1 VIQEFQ
7 FSGSDFEKDEPK
19 ELMLLS
25 IISQSFFQPFSIEDN
40 LLVILTALTSG
51 SGVGFNRAMLFRASG
66 ESLKGE
72 LWLGPQSAEEA
83 NSIWEVLSTPG
94 IGYIEIIEHN
104 RALLRREADS
114 LNKRI
119 KALAYPLDSEPLSI
133 PALPAAKREVV
144 WVKEAWTEPLVDK
157 SFLNILNVDEFLC
170 VPLFS
175 GDEIL
180 GEVILDNAIT
190 RKPIEHKD
198 VKLASLCGLMAGN
211 YMYSTALNKKVV
223 EMERMA
229 ALGEM
234 AMFIMHQL
242 RNPLAAIGGFTDQ
255 LLNSTTDE
263 ARTRRNLDI
272 IRKEIKRLED
282 VLFKLS
288 PFLKMDLRKPISFEL
303 PPLVQAVLQSTSIQ
317 LKREGIQID
326 VEIENGLPEILGDP
340 TYIGEA
346 LRNLL
351 DNALEAT
358 PQAGR
363 VSVRAGRGEKN
374 SVVLSI
380 QDTGRGVPEAIK
392 KKIFE
397 PFLSTK
403 EKSMG
408 VGLFYVKRV
417 MEACGGRIEVESEP
431 GKGTLFRLFFRSRE
445 ERKEKG

>member
-1 VIQEFQ
+1 MIQEFQ

>member
-1 VIQEFQ
+1 LIHEFQ
-7 FSGSDFEKDEPK
+7 FSASDFEKDEPK

-51 SGVGFNRAMLFRASG
+51 SGVGFNRAMLFRAWG
-66 ESLKGE
+66 DLLRGE
-72 LWLGPQSAEEA
+72 LWLGPKSAEEA
-83 NSIWEVLSTPG
+83 KSIWEVLSTPG

-119 KALAYPLDSEPLSI
+119 KTLAYSLDREPLSI

-144 WVKEAWTEPLVDK
+144 WVKGAWTEPLVDEA
-157 SFLNILNVDEFLC
+157 FLNILNVDEFLC

-190 RKPIEHKD
+190 RRPIEHKD

-211 YMYSTALNKKVV
+211 YMYATTLHKKVV

-234 AMFIMHQL
+234 ATFVMHQL

-255 LLNSTTDE
+255 LLNSTNDA

-272 IRKEIKRLED
+272 IRKEIRRLED

-303 PPLVQAVLQSTSIQ
+303 APVVQAVLQSTNIQ
-317 LKREGIQID
+317 LKQEGIQID
-326 VEIENGLPEILGDP
+326 IEIETGLPEILGDP
-340 TYIGEA
+340 TYVGEA

-358 PQAGR
+358 PKGGR

-374 SVVLSI
+374 GVVLSI
-380 QDTGRGVPEAIK
+380 QDTGPGVPEAIK

-417 MEACGGRIEVESEP
+417 MDACGGRIELESEP
-431 GKGTLFRLFFRSRE
+431 GKGALFQLFFRSRE
-445 ERKEKG
+445 ERRKTG

>member
-1 VIQEFQ
+1 VIQEVQ
-7 FSGSDFEKDEPK
+7 FSASDFEKDEPK

-51 SGVGFNRAMLFRASG
+51 SGVGFNRAMLFRTSG
-66 ESLKGE
+66 EILRGE
-72 LWLGPQSAEEA
+72 LWLGPKSAEEA

-114 LNKRI
+114 LTKRI
-119 KALAYPLDSEPLSI
+119 KALAYPLDREPLAI
-133 PALPAAKREVV
+133 PALPAAKREVA
-144 WVKEAWTEPLVDK
+144 WVKGAWAEPLVDK

-170 VPLFS
+170 VPLLS

-190 RKPIEHKD
+190 RRPIEHKD

-211 YMYSTALNKKVV
+211 YMYTTALHKKVV
-223 EMERMA
+223 EMERLA

-234 AMFIMHQL
+234 AMFVMHQL

-255 LLNSTTDE
+255 LLNSTNDE

-272 IRKEIKRLED
+272 IRKEIKRLEE

-288 PFLKMDLRKPISFEL
+288 PFLKLDMRKPISFEL
-303 PPLVQAVLQSTSIQ
+303 PPVVQAVLQSTNLQ
-317 LKREGIQID
+317 LKREGIQIE
-326 VEIENGLPEILGDP
+326 VEMEAGLPEILGDP
-340 TYIGEA
+340 TYVGEA
-346 LRNLL
+346 LRNLV

-358 PQAGR
+358 PKGGC
-363 VSVRAGRGEKN
+363 VSIRAGRGGK
-374 SVVLSI
+374 SGVVLTV
-380 QDTGRGVPEAIK
+380 QDTGQGVPEAIRE
-392 KKIFE
+392 KIFE

-403 EKSMG
+403 EKSLG

-417 MEACGGRIEVESEP
+417 MDACGGRIEVESEP
-431 GKGTLFRLFFRSRE
+431 GKGTLFRLFFKTRDERRE
-445 ERKEKG
+445 NG